1 MSVRFNGQGVLE
13 SITDVQ
19 SGEVTTV
26 KNDIV
31 FYQGMAGNCSKG
43 EFQPSGAYI
52 FRSNGTSPKP
62 WGQPAKVMSILVTT
76 LITMWPLWCLYMTMC
91 LYSCFFAFYTLRSV
105 LIPLCIIVKW

>member
-1 MSVRFNGQGVLE
+1 MSVRFDGQGVME
-13 SITDVQ
+13 SITDAQ
-19 SGEVTTV
+19 SGEVMSV

-62 WGQPAKVMSILVTT
+62 WGQPAKVMSILVKI
-76 LITMWPLWCLYMTMC
+76 LNTMRPLWCLYMTMC
-91 LYSCFFAFYTLRSV
+91 LYSFFLLFIL
-105 LIPLCIIVKW
+105 